1 MRKNWFI
8 LVFVLPLLALSVQA
22 QAKPACVVMSKRIPP
37 YLEAFEGFKEAFGG
51 EVVRYD
57 LDGAREKGGSIVGA
71 LMARDCAAIVPIGSL
86 ALDVVRPQIS
96 DRPIVYTMV
105 AAPSAA
111 VREARNVSGIS
122 IEPEADALFAT
133 LKRLM
138 PNAVTIGIIYNPA
151 YTAAYVA
158 EATARAK
165 AHALTLVARQAQD
178 MREMAAVLD
187 DLLSR
192 VDVILMVPDPTTA
205 QEKAFEYML
214 LESRRR
220 GIPLIG
226 LSAKHVRAGAL
237 FALASDYRATG
248 RQTAELAQRVISGA
262 VPSAQGARNEGER
275 IVINAKTADHLGL
288 HLPPEVLERAQ
299 EVYR

>member
-1 MRKNWFI
+1 MRKNCT
-8 LVFVLPLLALSVQA
+8 LLAFVMLLLALSAQA
-22 QAKPACVVMSKRIPP
+22 QARPACVVMSKRIPP

-71 LMARDCAAIVPIGSL
+71 VLARDCAAIVPIGSL
-86 ALDVVRPQIS
+86 ALEVVRPQIS

-111 VREARNVSGIS
+111 VREAHNVSGVS
-122 IEPEADALFAT
+122 IEPEADALFKA

-138 PNAVTIGIIYNPA
+138 PNAANVGIVYNPA

-158 EATARAK
+158 EATVRAK
-165 AHALTLVARQAQD
+165 VHALTLVARQVQD
-178 MREMAAVLD
+178 MREMATVLD
-187 DLLSR
+187 DLFPR
-192 VDVILMVPDPTTA
+192 VDVMLMVPDPTTA
-205 QEKAFEYML
+205 QAKAFEYML

-226 LSAKHVRAGAL
+226 LSAKHVRDGAL

-248 RQTAELAQRVISGA
+248 RHTAELALRVISGA
-262 VPSAQGARNEGER
+262 GPSAQGARNDGDG

-288 HLPPEVLERAQ
+288 HLPPELLERAQ